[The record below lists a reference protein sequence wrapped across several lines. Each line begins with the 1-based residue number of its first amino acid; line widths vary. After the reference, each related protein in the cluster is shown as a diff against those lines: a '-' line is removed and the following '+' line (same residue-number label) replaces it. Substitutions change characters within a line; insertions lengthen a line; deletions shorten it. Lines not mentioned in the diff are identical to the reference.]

1 MTGLKKAVVAAA
13 LLAMVGGCATLTH
26 RGYVEVSAFTAN
38 YTDKYVDYSFYDTKD
53 RPFGLGGGA
62 KPFNKGGTGG
72 GACCALLPATGQT
85 VRVVWDEETADD
97 DPSKKRR
104 YTRDVVVTGSRPLPG
119 EAYNY
124 LIVRFF
130 PDQQLEVEFISEPEG
145 GPRSPRLDRV
155 FYGERVMRHMGE

>member
-38 YTDKYVDYSFYDTKD
+38 YTEKYVDYSFYDTKD

-72 GACCALLPATGQT
+72 GACCAMLPGPGQT
-85 VRVVWDEETADD
+85 VRIVWSETPPGGDA
-97 DPSKKRR
+97 SQKRS
-104 YTRDVVVTGSRPLPG
+104 YTRDVVVIGSPPLPG
-119 EAYNY
+119 DAYNS

-130 PDQQLEVEFISEPEG
+130 PDQQLEAELISESPG